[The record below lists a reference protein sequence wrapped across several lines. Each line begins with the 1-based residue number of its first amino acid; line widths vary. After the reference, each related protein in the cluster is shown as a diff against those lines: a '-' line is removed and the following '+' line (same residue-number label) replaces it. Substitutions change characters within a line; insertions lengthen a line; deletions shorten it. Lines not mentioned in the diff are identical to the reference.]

1 MEMME
6 QKPKQLGKNNG
17 HHRSSDPE
25 LVLGIF

>member
-6 QKPKQLGKNNG
+6 QKLKQLGKNNG

-25 LVLGIF
+25 LVSGIF